1 MMTLAAAAVAAMVS
15 QSELKLVDA
24 DTSWPA
30 VPSKMRQPTLN
41 SSEIAAV
48 QYREK
53 FPHSVQRGA
62 RQFCYLSPSSGGSTC
77 VVNGMPAFPLP

>member
-1 MMTLAAAAVAAMVS
+1 MMTLAAAAVVAAMVS
-15 QSELKLVDA
+15 QSEPKLVDA

-30 VPSKMRQPTLN
+30 VPGNMRQPTLD

-53 FPHSVQRGA
+53 PHLIQTGA
-62 RQFCYLSPSSGGSTC
+62 RQFCCLSPASGGSTC
-77 VVNGMPAFPLP
+77 VVNSLPAFPSP